1 MLTFIKRGIDDRYS
15 NNEECENARDYR
27 GVLLLIPIPYVGITL
42 EIAGLVLVLI
52 AVKYISDIV
61 KDPRIFN
68 NAIIAIGAGILGT
81 VIYFSIVIPAM
92 WLGTAPGVSLKA
104 GLPLNL
110 IAIIALIIEWIVFI
124 VGGIFA
130 RRSCNRIAE
139 LTGVNM
145 FKITG
150 LLLLIGSA
158 FTIVTIVPVI
168 GSFITRVFFIIASVL
183 GIISFISLPETY
195 PPPSSQA

>member
-1 MLTFIKRGIDDRYS
+1 MLGSIG
-15 NNEECENARDYR
+15 
-27 GVLLLIPIPYVGITL
+27 GVLLLLSSIPYVGITL
-42 EIAGLVLVLI
+42 GIAGLVLVLI

-68 NAIIAIGAGILGT
+68 SAIIAIEAGILGIVIYLFLGT
-81 VIYFSIVIPAM
+81 VIFSSIVTPA
-92 WLGTAPGVSLKA
+92 LA
-104 GLPLNL
+104 GLPPNL
-110 IAIIALIIEWIVFI
+110 IAIIALI
-124 VGGIFA
+124 VGWVTSIASGVFA

>member
-1 MLTFIKRGIDDRYS
+1 
-15 NNEECENARDYR
+15 
-27 GVLLLIPIPYVGITL
+27 
-42 EIAGLVLVLI
+42 LVLI

-68 NAIIAIGAGILGT
+68 NAIIAVEAGILGIVIYLFLGT
-81 VIYFSIVIPAM
+81 VIFSSIVTPA
-92 WLGTAPGVSLKA
+92 LA
-104 GLPLNL
+104 GLPPNL
-110 IAIIALIIEWIVFI
+110 IAIIALI
-124 VGGIFA
+124 VGWVTSIASGVFA

-150 LLLLIGSA
+150 LLLLIGST
-158 FTIVTIVPVI
+158 FTIVTIVPMI
-168 GSFITRVFFIIASVL
+168 GFFITGVFFTIANVL
-183 GIISFISLPETY
+183 GVVSFISLSETY